1 MSIIPE
7 PPPGRNPYYF
17 SNGMPIPF
25 TPQYFEQITPGDSSD
40 MAGMKKQLRRDG
52 YLYLPGFMDRQ
63 DVLDV
68 REEYFKLFDP
78 VILRKGTSAREGLF
92 SGKFQFSPYRHGLPG
107 HPASQFVASPAFDSF
122 TRSER
127 LLQLAEALMEE
138 EVSLLQR
145 RPLRHFY
152 DNTGIAS
159 CAHADFTYLNQGTQK
174 ILSIWIPLGDV
185 PLEGGGI
192 VYLKDTND
200 SDQDDLRVKLN
211 RYKRPE
217 KDERPITADLKAL
230 ADTTGTPWMYTDFK
244 AGDIII
250 HTPFIIH
257 ASLDCNNEIMRLSTD
272 IRFASVKEDHD
283 PRWAENWRGDDGY

>member
-1 MSIIPE
+1 MNAPE
-7 PPPGRNPYYF
+7 TGRDPYFF

-25 TPQYFEQITPGDSSD
+25 TSQYFERMTPGDSTD
-40 MAGMKKQLRRDG
+40 MGSMIRQLRRDG
-52 YLYLPGFMDRQ
+52 FLYLPGFLDKK

-78 VILRKGTSAREGLF
+78 FVLKPGTSARQGLF

-107 HPASQFVASPAFDSF
+107 HPASLFVMSEVFDRF
-122 TRSER
+122 TRTEK
-127 LLQLAEALMEE
+127 LHDLCKGLMEE
-138 EVSLLQR
+138 KVSLLQR

-152 DNTGIAS
+152 NNTGIAS

-185 PLEGGGI
+185 PLEAGGI

-200 SDQDDLRVKLN
+200 TDRDALRQQLN

-230 ADTTGTPWMYTDFK
+230 ADTTGKPWMYADYK
-244 AGDIII
+244 AGDIVI
-250 HTPFIIH
+250 HTPFVIH
-257 ASLDCNNEIMRLSTD
+257 ATLDCNHEMMRLSTD
-272 IRFASVKEDHD
+272 IRYASVKEDHD
-283 PRWAENWRGDDGY
+283 PRWGDNWRGDDGY